1 MALSALAP
9 AAHCQHLNP
18 IPCAVSPKPK
28 PGILRETW
36 WTRSNGFAMA
46 LVSHRPASV
55 ERGHVQ
61 GQHERFHASPS
72 PAGLCFSPDPRVRSD
87 TCHSGNLFSGVL
99 CRSIQAKAVN
109 EVDAER
115 DCATPAKSKKGGG
128 VVLYS
133 LTLRLSRGPLTCVG
147 ACTAGSVGSSH
158 HAGTKCN
165 SWRRNGEFSRQRH
178 FAGQRGVEGSV
189 CLLPNA

>member
-1 MALSALAP
+1 MNGVYA
-9 AAHCQHLNP
+9 
-18 IPCAVSPKPK
+18 
-28 PGILRETW
+28 GRE
-36 WTRSNGFAMA
+36 
-46 LVSHRPASV
+46 
-55 ERGHVQ
+55 E
-61 GQHERFHASPS
+61 EEEEEEEEE
-72 PAGLCFSPDPRVRSD
+72 
-87 TCHSGNLFSGVL
+87 
-99 CRSIQAKAVN
+99 AKAVN

-189 CLLPNA
+189 CFVVSSNLHTYCVHA